1 MKLRK
6 RAIVKAAATFTA
18 LILLA
23 NSFTA
28 LTVNAD
34 SLPIEE
40 RLTEEPDTEELF
52 TDTETETVMIQEQ
65 DFISDMPESLEEETP
80 QETQFISTD
89 QIAEDLTTEE
99 LISEELI
106 SEELTT
112 KESISEESA
121 SEESTLEEL
130 ISETQ
135 TPAPSCEELPQEP
148 TTEPETETALQ
159 QTADTSK
166 KKTALEFHANV
177 EYSNQGYCVMGT
189 FTEFP
194 PDIVQIQ
201 PLSSQNN
208 KSYQECDITWDLQMI
223 EALLVAE
230 TKRLVCLH
238 SNFEPLKSYLDGSF
252 DRFYFKL
259 RLTDKNGILYETQ
272 SVLIDRGAPQPLP
285 EEITASAWFAFNIRV
300 REMRPLRYYGRY
312 QITVKETATQ
322 KNISAVLPDTLPIEV
337 NFMKQGNAYATGT
350 IDCPVTWKPLSL
362 PSLTAGESVTIEDA
376 AQEIIV
382 PAGTLVSTPVGVF
395 RLDAPLGIEDHYI
408 TDEVR
413 LVLNVVST
421 DEKPTGALTAEW
433 GGLEL
438 AFHLKP
444 TGAASIQTYV
454 ISENEKKWKALPK
467 RYGLALLDAV
477 NAQPST
483 ANSGYALVLDNEQE
497 PYRSY
502 LAAQAAGITPTP
514 FFVGLKIKGGV
525 YDGQE
530 LILAYPNTYEK
541 PLNLPK
547 LGGSGGNESN
557 AGAANKGD
565 STPEGQRPSL
575 PQNNDTKK
583 EDQNTNPSPS
593 QAAENITAENMTLE
607 NTADLSTQLDLQDQ
621 QNIENKQTADKQNAT
636 TLTQSPDKG
645 QTTDVII
652 SGENASETATAAIDD
667 TQTEIQTESAA
678 AAETLP
684 APNKLSAGLGPVN
697 QTPKT
702 NQDANTAN
710 YSWFL
715 WIIAAAVIGF
725 GIALYMRRTKG
736 QTDKKS

>member
-1 MKLRK
+1 MKMQK
-6 RAIVKAAATFTA
+6 KTIIKIFAM
-18 LILLA
+18 
-23 NSFTA
+23 
-28 LTVNAD
+28 LTVLCLFADSVPSLTANAD
-34 SLPIEE
+34 SLSEE
-40 RLTEEPDTEELF
+40 TEITVPQETDITEEKDVPQEADVLEESDTLQEADVTEETGVPQETGVLEESDASQENVCVSKGEMPQETQALTEEPITEEASR
-52 TDTETETVMIQEQ
+52 T
-65 DFISDMPESLEEETP
+65 SS
-80 QETQFISTD
+80 S
-89 QIAEDLTTEE
+89 
-99 LISEELI
+99 S
-106 SEELTT
+106 
-112 KESISEESA
+112 KEA
-121 SEESTLEEL
+121 YF
-130 ISETQ
+130 
-135 TPAPSCEELPQEP
+135 
-148 TTEPETETALQ
+148 PET
-159 QTADTSK
+159 
-166 KKTALEFHANV
+166 LEFHANV
-177 EYSNQGYCVMGT
+177 EYSNQGYCVVGT

-223 EALLVAE
+223 EADHIAE
-230 TKRLVCLH
+230 TKRHTCLH
-238 SNFEPLKSYLDGSF
+238 SNFEPLKSYLDGSL

-272 SVLIDRGAPQPLP
+272 SVLIDRGDPQPLP
-285 EEITASAWFAFNIRV
+285 EEITASAWFASNIRV

-312 QITVKETATQ
+312 QITVKETATP
-322 KNISAVLPDTLPIEV
+322 KEISAVLPDTLPVEV
-337 NFMKQGNAYATGT
+337 QFMKQGNAYAEGT

-438 AFHLKP
+438 AFYLKP

-454 ISENEKKWKALPK
+454 ISENEKKWKELPK

-502 LAAQAAGITPTP
+502 LAAQAQGTQPTP

-557 AGAANKGD
+557 AGAANRDD
-565 STPEGQRPSL
+565 STPEGQRPNL
-575 PQNNDTKK
+575 PQNQDTKK
-583 EDQNTNPSPS
+583 EDQSAAPSPS
-593 QAAENITAENMTLE
+593 QTTKSMAEEKITEENMTKE
-607 NTADLSTQLDLQDQ
+607 NSRAEHTAELSAQPDFPRQ
-621 QNIENKQTADKQNAT
+621 QTSKNGHV
-636 TLTQSPDKG
+636 PDKVQAAAIIPEEASVETTAATDM
-645 QTTDVII
+645 QTELHT
-652 SGENASETATAAIDD
+652 ENAAPPLPSQAQKTDQAAS
-667 TQTEIQTESAA
+667 QTE
-678 AAETLP
+678 LP
-684 APNKLSAGLGPVN
+684 KNRRLFPWG
-697 QTPKT
+697 
-702 NQDANTAN
+702 
-710 YSWFL
+710 
-715 WIIAAAVIGF
+715 IIAAVIAVTGF
-725 GIALYMRRTKG
+725 YMVLSLYKAKNK
-736 QTDKKS
+736 TDKKS